1 MESMKKRSLIIFLT
15 ILLFSSCAILY
26 PSIRRSKKLYKVS
39 TDLKKE
45 EKTANYE
52 NIISYLTPFIKKGTT
67 IEEVY
72 PIYINSEYNLALLNP
87 TDRHS
92 YYEKAAIAAATWVN
106 RFKEHPLA
114 NYYLAKTL
122 YLLESRDKEIIAGI
136 IAHSNKA
143 ITALDKKKFAFE
155 IKELE
160 EILKDVNISDN

>member
-1 MESMKKRSLIIFLT
+1 MEGMKKRSLIIFLT

-39 TDLKKE
+39 NNLKKE
-45 EKTANYE
+45 ESTANYKK
-52 NIISYLTPFIKKGTT
+52 IILDLSPFIKKGTT

-72 PIYINSEYNLALLNP
+72 PIYINSEYNLALLDP
-87 TDRHS
+87 MGRHS

-122 YLLESRDKEIIAGI
+122 YLLESQDKEIIVKI

-143 ITALDKKKFAFE
+143 IAALDKKKFSYE
-155 IKELE
+155 VKELKR
-160 EILKDVNISDN
+160 ILDDVNNNTD